1 MNWEIRDL
9 FDDLAVVKQKIENL
23 KTTHTWF
30 DEEYFKYESNHTLT
44 KEQILEYGYEY
55 REHAIHN
62 TQHLDLLG
70 LYLKEFDEL
79 IKKFQEIEKAS
90 SDMNSLATRSDNAE

>member
-9 FDDLAVVKQKIENL
+9 FSDLEVVKEKIEDL
-23 KTTHTWF
+23 KTTHGWF
-30 DEEYFKYESNHTLT
+30 HEEYFKYASSHPLT
-44 KEQILEYGYEY
+44 KEQVLEHGYKY

-79 IKKFQEIEKAS
+79 IKKFQEIEKTS
-90 SDMNSLATRSDNAE
+90 SDMNSLATTSDNA

>member
-9 FDDLAVVKQKIENL
+9 FSDLEIVKEKIEDL
-23 KTTHTWF
+23 KTTHFWF
-30 DEEYFKYESNHTLT
+30 DEEYFKNASSHPLT
-44 KEQILEYGYEY
+44 KEQVLEHGLKY

-70 LYLKEFDEL
+70 LYLNEFDDIL
-79 IKKFQEIEKAS
+79 KKFHEIEKCAS
-90 SDMNSLATRSDNAE
+90 ENFGEESDNA

>member
-9 FDDLAVVKQKIENL
+9 FSDLELVKEKIEDL
-23 KTTHTWF
+23 KTAHVWF
-30 DEEYFKYESNHTLT
+30 GEEYFKYASSNPLT
-44 KEQILEYGYEY
+44 KEQVLEHGYKY

-70 LYLKEFDEL
+70 LYLNEFDEL
-79 IKKFQEIEKAS
+79 IKKFHEIEKAS
-90 SDMNSLATRSDNAE
+90 SVPSDQTKTDNAE

>member
-9 FDDLAVVKQKIENL
+9 FSDLKVLKEKIEDL
-23 KTTHTWF
+23 KTTHGWF
-30 DEEYFKYESNHTLT
+30 HGEYFKYESSQPLT
-44 KEQILEYGYEY
+44 KEQVLNHGYKY
-55 REHAIHN
+55 KEHSIHN

-79 IKKFQEIEKAS
+79 IEKFHEIEKTLLPTDQS
-90 SDMNSLATRSDNAE
+90 ESNA

>member
-9 FDDLAVVKQKIENL
+9 FSDLEIVKEKIEDL
-23 KTTHTWF
+23 KTTHFWF
-30 DEEYFKYESNHTLT
+30 DEEYFKNASSHPLT
-44 KEQILEYGYEY
+44 KEQVLEHGLKY

-70 LYLKEFDEL
+70 LYLNKFDDIL
-79 IKKFQEIEKAS
+79 KKFHEIEKCAS
-90 SDMNSLATRSDNAE
+90 DVSLATESDNA

>member
-9 FDDLAVVKQKIENL
+9 FDDLEIVKQKIEDL
-23 KTTHTWF
+23 KTTHSWF
-30 DEEYFKYESNHTLT
+30 NQEYFKYESNHTLT
-44 KEQILEYGYEY
+44 KEQILEHGYKY
-55 REHAIHN
+55 IEHAIHN

-79 IKKFQEIEKAS
+79 IKKFHEIEKAS
-90 SDMNSLATRSDNAE
+90 SDVSLATESDNA